1 MRDQT
6 HYDVLPVSVEI
17 MKIDVE
23 VKLCP
28 LVAQWEV
35 KKGCDWSPELESE
48 MKILQGRS
56 KQRLNTYFVTGTG
69 MSKLKTN
76 Q

>member
-6 HYDVLPVSVEI
+6 DYDVLPVAVEI

-28 LVAQWEV
+28 LVAQWQV

-56 KQRLNTYFVTGTG
+56 KQRLDTYFVTGT
-69 MSKLKTN
+69 SKFKTN

>member
-6 HYDVLPVSVEI
+6 DYDVLPVAVEI
-17 MKIDVE
+17 MKIDVK

-35 KKGCDWSPELESE
+35 KKGCDWSPDLESE

-56 KQRLNTYFVTGTG
+56 KQRLDTYFVTGT
-69 MSKLKTN
+69 SKFKTN